1 MRHESCYKAFL
12 IPEREEFFTIFRE
25 EKMSEINETK
35 QTAEAENKLPILQ
48 LNRLSY
54 VKINGK
60 ILESTGAKLDKY
72 ILYAS
77 RALNT
82 EITSGDVI
90 EHGLK
95 LLFDRDTG
103 FKDWLKKN

>member
-1 MRHESCYKAFL
+1 MN
-12 IPEREEFFTIFRE
+12 
-25 EKMSEINETK
+25 EIKQASDSKNEM
-35 QTAEAENKLPILQ
+35 PILQ

-54 VKINGK
+54 AKINGK
-60 ILESTGAKLDKY
+60 ILEATSVKLDKY
-72 ILYAS
+72 IQYATE
-77 RALNT
+77 RMKT

-103 FKDWLKKN
+103 FKDWLKRN

>member
-1 MRHESCYKAFL
+1 
-12 IPEREEFFTIFRE
+12 
-25 EKMSEINETK
+25 MSEINETK
-35 QTAEAENKLPILQ
+35 QTAETRNEMPILQ

-54 VKINGK
+54 AKINGR
-60 ILESTGAKLDKY
+60 ILETTNNKLEKY
-72 ILYAS
+72 IRYATE
-77 RALNT
+77 RMKT
-82 EITSGDVI
+82 EISSGDVI

>member
-1 MRHESCYKAFL
+1 
-12 IPEREEFFTIFRE
+12 
-25 EKMSEINETK
+25 MSELNEVKNTKETK
-35 QTAEAENKLPILQ
+35 NEMPILQ

-54 VKINGK
+54 AKINGK
-60 ILESTGAKLDKY
+60 ILEATNDKLEKY
-72 ILYAS
+72 IAYAS
-77 RALNT
+77 ERMKT

-103 FKDWLKKN
+103 FKDWLKNN

>member
-1 MRHESCYKAFL
+1 
-12 IPEREEFFTIFRE
+12 
-25 EKMSEINETK
+25 MSEINETK
-35 QTAEAENKLPILQ
+35 QTLDAKNEMPILQ

-54 VKINGK
+54 AKINGK
-60 ILESTGAKLDKY
+60 ILEATNAKLDKY
-72 ILYAS
+72 IAYATE
-77 RALNT
+77 RMKT

>member
-1 MRHESCYKAFL
+1 
-12 IPEREEFFTIFRE
+12 
-25 EKMSEINETK
+25 MSELNETITTNGTK
-35 QTAEAENKLPILQ
+35 SEMPILQ

-54 VKINGK
+54 AKINGK
-60 ILESTGAKLDKY
+60 ILESTNAKLGQY
-72 ILYAS
+72 IRYATE
-77 RALNT
+77 RMKT

-103 FKDWLKKN
+103 FKDWLKKH

>member
-1 MRHESCYKAFL
+1 
-12 IPEREEFFTIFRE
+12 
-25 EKMSEINETK
+25 MSEINETK
-35 QTAEAENKLPILQ
+35 QTAETRNEMPILQ

-54 VKINGK
+54 AKINGK
-60 ILESTGAKLDKY
+60 ILEATGAKLEKY
-72 ILYAS
+72 IRYATE
-77 RALNT
+77 RMRT
-82 EITSGDVI
+82 EITAGDCV

>member
-1 MRHESCYKAFL
+1 
-12 IPEREEFFTIFRE
+12 
-25 EKMSEINETK
+25 MSEINETK
-35 QTAEAENKLPILQ
+35 QTAETRNEMPILQ

-54 VKINGK
+54 AKINGK
-60 ILESTGAKLDKY
+60 ILESTNVKLEKY
-72 ILYAS
+72 ISYATE
-77 RALNT
+77 RMKT

>member
-1 MRHESCYKAFL
+1 
-12 IPEREEFFTIFRE
+12 
-25 EKMSEINETK
+25 MSEINETNTNNGTK
-35 QTAEAENKLPILQ
+35 SEMPILQ

-54 VKINGK
+54 SKINGK
-60 ILESTGAKLDKY
+60 ILESTNAKLDKY

-77 RALNT
+77 RALKT
-82 EITSGDVI
+82 DITSGDVI

>member
-1 MRHESCYKAFL
+1 
-12 IPEREEFFTIFRE
+12 
-25 EKMSEINETK
+25 MSELNKIKTNNEM
-35 QTAEAENKLPILQ
+35 PILQ

-54 VKINGK
+54 AKINGK
-60 ILESTGAKLDKY
+60 ILETTNIKLEKY
-72 ILYAS
+72 ISYAS
-77 RALNT
+77 ERMKT

-103 FKDWLKKN
+103 FKDWLRKT

>member
-1 MRHESCYKAFL
+1 
-12 IPEREEFFTIFRE
+12 
-25 EKMSEINETK
+25 MSEINETK
-35 QTAEAENKLPILQ
+35 QTAESKNEMPILQ

-54 VKINGK
+54 AKINGK
-60 ILESTGAKLDKY
+60 ILESTNAKLDKY

-77 RALNT
+77 RAFKT

>member
-1 MRHESCYKAFL
+1 
-12 IPEREEFFTIFRE
+12 
-25 EKMSEINETK
+25 MSEINEIK
-35 QTAEAENKLPILQ
+35 PALDAKNGMPILQ

-54 VKINGK
+54 AKINGK
-60 ILESTGAKLDKY
+60 ILETTNAKLEKY
-72 ILYAS
+72 IRYATE
-77 RALNT
+77 RMKT

>member
-1 MRHESCYKAFL
+1 
-12 IPEREEFFTIFRE
+12 
-25 EKMSEINETK
+25 MSEINETK
-35 QTAEAENKLPILQ
+35 QTAETRNEMPILQ

-54 VKINGK
+54 AKINGK
-60 ILESTGAKLDKY
+60 ILEITNNKLEKY
-72 ILYAS
+72 IRYATE
-77 RALNT
+77 RMKT
-82 EITSGDVI
+82 EISSGDVI

>member
-1 MRHESCYKAFL
+1 
-12 IPEREEFFTIFRE
+12 
-25 EKMSEINETK
+25 MSEINETK
-35 QTAEAENKLPILQ
+35 QGTGTKTEMPILQ

-54 VKINGK
+54 AKINGK
-60 ILESTGAKLDKY
+60 ILETTNAKLEKY
-72 ILYAS
+72 IRYATE
-77 RALNT
+77 RMNT

-95 LLFDRDTG
+95 LLFERDTG

>member
-1 MRHESCYKAFL
+1 
-12 IPEREEFFTIFRE
+12 
-25 EKMSEINETK
+25 MSEINETK
-35 QTAEAENKLPILQ
+35 QTAETRNEMPILQ

-54 VKINGK
+54 AKINGK
-60 ILESTGAKLDKY
+60 ILEITNNKLEKY
-72 ILYAS
+72 IRYATE
-77 RALNT
+77 RMKT
-82 EITSGDVI
+82 EISSGDCI

>member
-1 MRHESCYKAFL
+1 
-12 IPEREEFFTIFRE
+12 
-25 EKMSEINETK
+25 MSEINETK
-35 QTAEAENKLPILQ
+35 QTAETRNEMPILQ

-54 VKINGK
+54 AKINGK
-60 ILESTGAKLDKY
+60 ILETTNNKLEKY
-72 ILYAS
+72 IAYATE
-77 RALNT
+77 RMKT
-82 EITSGDVI
+82 EISSGDCI

>member
-1 MRHESCYKAFL
+1 
-12 IPEREEFFTIFRE
+12 
-25 EKMSEINETK
+25 MSEINETK
-35 QTAEAENKLPILQ
+35 TTTETKNEMPILQ

-54 VKINGK
+54 AKINGK
-60 ILESTGAKLDKY
+60 ILEATNAKLDKY
-72 ILYAS
+72 IRYATE
-77 RALNT
+77 RMKT